1 MNIADLRTKYPGFSD
16 DEIIGALQR
25 VKYPDYSTD
34 EVAKVVGYE
43 KPSEFGKGFKR
54 SFAEVPGMAAG
65 VVAYGADLVG
75 ADDTRDSLLGYAARR
90 QQQVER
96 DYGSEAASFTS
107 VTEGKASPIDFLA
120 NASGYVIG
128 QGLQA
133 ITTGGLTALG
143 FKAMA
148 KGAAL
153 EAAKV
158 ATEKSIATGAAKL
171 AVEDAAKKGVTLTLE
186 EAAKKIGMDAAET
199 VLTKSALTGAT
210 AGAGAQ
216 NLGMELGSIYPE
228 AVDEAKRQGRE
239 LTGEDK
245 IRVGFSS
252 LAAAAV
258 DTAMERFTGMKM
270 LNGSAGSTLTGR
282 MARQVPAGMA
292 RESITEGIQTGIEH
306 YGAGTPIA
314 DEKGVRDII
323 DSMAVGAVGGGL
335 AGGVASLHKAQQQRA
350 DDGLAKIAEAST
362 LDDAISGAMDAVSVP
377 LLPAPSVTVDAAGVA
392 STAEQRFSNLVGEQA
407 ARDERGG
414 IVETGAMGQGRNSES
429 AFVPADM
436 ALDTERANLSRW
448 MERAT
453 PYPLDYANEL
463 KQRAASERG
472 LDTTVVPHFD
482 GSGYTVVPSKWVTP
496 ETRQRTYTEQ
506 TPVPARAERTGSSQA
521 VEIDPAGPNAVAQ
534 FIAKQQATNTPATR
548 AFVQDYKAGRISD
561 ADVMARLVPKTGE
574 DPNARIA
581 AAAAQAPKGDDGLL
595 LTKDGFPYGTK
606 ASAQARVSREGGGS
620 IIEVPGGYA
629 VRPEGV
635 AAPAPELASPAG
647 MAAGPAD
654 VASDNSGGSSGDI
667 RPGNDGIAASAGS
680 AGSPLPGGMAAAPVA
695 DGNPAN
701 GSLTVGGTFELD
713 GKGWTVTDVTPTA
726 IKASEPGGGKKMI
739 AVGSK
744 VWQKIA
750 GPQAIAPEAAAP
762 AGTKVSRSGQG
773 AEHQPAPAAPR
784 AFPTE
789 KLAKLVE
796 MSGRSREDTSGMYLA
811 LVAKHGHDQAEK
823 MLDAALKAADARQSR
838 GPAASEA
845 WKNEGKTPA
854 DLAVEKANNLGAELA
869 SQIAEEATQSDFA
882 PTDLPKAVASWA
894 KDNQVAADDLR
905 QGVLKALDKLDIS
918 DGRKRQVLKALNP
931 TASPDQVPES
941 KPAEPT
947 EAKPEAAPA
956 PEQVPDPKT
965 AEAEKPA
972 AAKPE
977 QTAKLVE
984 LRKRESIL
992 KAIKECLSK

>member
-16 DEIIGALQR
+16 DEIIDALQR

-239 LTGEDK
+239 LTDEDK

-270 LNGSAGSTLTGR
+270 LKGSAGSTLTGR
-282 MARQVPAGMA
+282 MAREVPAGMARESITEGIQTGSTLTGRMAREVPAGMA

-350 DDGLAKIAEAST
+350 DDGLAKIARAPT

-482 GSGYTVVPSKWVTP
+482 GSGYTIVPSKWVTP

-534 FIAKQQATNTPATR
+534 FIAKQQATNTPAAR

-654 VASDNSGGSSGDI
+654 VASDNSGGSGGDI
-667 RPGNDGIAASAGS
+667 RPGNDGIAASAVS

-823 MLDAALKAADARQSR
+823 MLDAALKAADARQAKAPDPEPAPAPIAEKAPEAKPDE
-838 GPAASEA
+838 PAAPKSGKAEIRPYRRADGSIGYEA
-845 WKNEGKTPA
+845 VP
-854 DLAVEKANNLGAELA
+854 
-869 SQIAEEATQSDFA
+869 IIEAAQ
-882 PTDLPKAVASWA
+882 
-894 KDNQVAADDLR
+894 
-905 QGVLKALDKLDIS
+905 
-918 DGRKRQVLKALNP
+918 
-931 TASPDQVPES
+931 
-941 KPAEPT
+941 EPT

-956 PEQVPDPKT
+956 PDRAETPDESTQPVVRDSRT
-965 AEAEKPA
+965 TEPA

-977 QTAKLVE
+977 QTAKLVD